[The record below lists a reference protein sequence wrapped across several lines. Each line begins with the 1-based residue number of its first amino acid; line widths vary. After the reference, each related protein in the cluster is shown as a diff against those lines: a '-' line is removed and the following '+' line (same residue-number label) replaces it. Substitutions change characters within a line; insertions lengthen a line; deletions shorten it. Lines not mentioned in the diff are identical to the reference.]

1 MSSPEA
7 DRDSTGCFP
16 DLSKLRD
23 SLLREGTSQSQHY
36 CYSGEVSTK
45 LAAPKDLGS
54 SLNFANLLCNPV
66 QVTFSLET
74 SISSFIEGEGL
85 VRHRRCYRCNCV
97 PPQSLY
103 IEVLTPV
110 TLACDLIWRYCCLV
124 TKSCPTLRMPMDCSL
139 PGSSVHGN
147 LLARVLEWGCHFLLQ
162 RIFPTQG
169 SNPHLLPWQKG
180 SLSLSHL
187 EIEP

>member
-23 SLLREGTSQSQHY
+23 SLLREGTSPKPALLLLR
-36 CYSGEVSTK
+36 EVSTK
-45 LAAPKDLGS
+45 LAAPKYLGS

-85 VRHRRCYRCNCV
+85 VRHHGCYRCNCV

-110 TLACDLIWRYCCLV
+110 T
-124 TKSCPTLRMPMDCSL
+124 
-139 PGSSVHGN
+139 
-147 LLARVLEWGCHFLLQ
+147 
-162 RIFPTQG
+162 
-169 SNPHLLPWQKG
+169 
-180 SLSLSHL
+180 
-187 EIEP
+187 